1 MSKDKL
7 FSKIAQQCLGIET
20 LEARNSDSL
29 DFHDV
34 AVWKIREA
42 LETAYAA
49 GQLASNKIRQKRI
62 EKGGSYMAAFEA
74 RYEDIVDIFGQPG
87 SGDDFKTEAEWRVL
101 MSRGQ
106 AVKIYNYKTSKSYSK
121 ENPDIKEVTR
131 WHIGGV
137 ERVLVDRLI
146 AMMNGKAKLVHRAG
160 E

>member
-1 MSKDKL
+1 MQQNDL
-7 FSKIAQQCLGIET
+7 FTKIAQQYLGIET
-20 LEARNSDSL
+20 LETRNRDGL

-34 AVWKIREA
+34 AVWKVREA
-42 LETAYAA
+42 LEAAYAA
-49 GQLASNKIRQKRI
+49 GQAASSKIRQKRI
-62 EKGGSYMAAFEA
+62 EQGGSYMAAFEA
-74 RYEDIVDIFGQPG
+74 RYEDLVDIFGQPG

-101 MSRGQ
+101 MPRGQ

-121 ENPDIKEVTR
+121 ENPDIKDVTR

-137 ERVLVDRLI
+137 ERALVDRLI